1 MFELSIAG
9 KYLIPKKRQLSVS
22 LIALMSVT
30 VISLV
35 VWLLLVFLSVTE
47 GMEKGWLERLTA
59 LNSPLRITPTE
70 KYYSSFYYQIDS
82 LAADSS
88 YTSKTI
94 REKLAAKK
102 SNPHSRESDEQIP
115 LNWPKADLNSDGS
128 LKDPVKG
135 AFAALTALQKK
146 QNDLFYQEYE
156 ISGALLRLQMLRP
169 DNSSRSR
176 ATENFL
182 TQVSYLSS
190 YTENSPYLRPLL
202 MPPTAQDLQQL
213 LFLSSYQTPNSCAD
227 TSSPLIPLPITTAK
241 ANVEKLRAQLGI
253 QNAQTSPQKIL
264 DASKVKAVLGSLF
277 QKEEGVL
284 LAKGYQENGVRIGDR
299 GYLSYTAATMGSVQE
314 QRIPVYVS
322 GFYDPGIMAVG
333 NKAILVP
340 PHIAHTINASSNAYT
355 LDRTLSNG
363 IQVWFKD
370 LNKTEE
376 IKKELTQAF
385 ANQGIDS
392 YWKLTSFKEYD
403 FAKDLFQQ
411 FASDKNLFTLV
422 GIIILIVACCNII
435 SLLVI
440 LVNDKKKEIGILQ
453 AMGAS
458 RSSIALIFGL
468 CGTIMGVLGAAIG
481 IGAALITL
489 HNIDGVVNLLSWIQ
503 GHDAF
508 QTAFYGS
515 SLPNQ
520 LSQGALLF
528 ILIATPLI
536 SLCAGL
542 VPALKACRQ
551 SPSSTLRAE

>member
-253 QNAQTSPQKIL
+253 
-264 DASKVKAVLGSLF
+264 
-277 QKEEGVL
+277 
-284 LAKGYQENGVRIGDR
+284 
-299 GYLSYTAATMGSVQE
+299 
-314 QRIPVYVS
+314 
-322 GFYDPGIMAVG
+322 
-333 NKAILVP
+333 
-340 PHIAHTINASSNAYT
+340 
-355 LDRTLSNG
+355 
-363 IQVWFKD
+363 
-370 LNKTEE
+370 
-376 IKKELTQAF
+376 
-385 ANQGIDS
+385 
-392 YWKLTSFKEYD
+392 
-403 FAKDLFQQ
+403 
-411 FASDKNLFTLV
+411 
-422 GIIILIVACCNII
+422 
-435 SLLVI
+435 
-440 LVNDKKKEIGILQ
+440 
-453 AMGAS
+453 
-458 RSSIALIFGL
+458 
-468 CGTIMGVLGAAIG
+468 
-481 IGAALITL
+481 
-489 HNIDGVVNLLSWIQ
+489 
-503 GHDAF
+503 
-508 QTAFYGS
+508 
-515 SLPNQ
+515 
-520 LSQGALLF
+520 
-528 ILIATPLI
+528 
-536 SLCAGL
+536 
-542 VPALKACRQ
+542 
-551 SPSSTLRAE
+551 